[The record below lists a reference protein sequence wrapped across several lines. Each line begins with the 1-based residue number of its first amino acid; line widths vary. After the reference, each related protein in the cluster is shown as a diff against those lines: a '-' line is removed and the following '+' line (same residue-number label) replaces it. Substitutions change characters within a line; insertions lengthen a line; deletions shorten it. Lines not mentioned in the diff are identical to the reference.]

1 MLFRSVPGTI
11 TCLRFVAQR
20 NILLAASSDSAITMY
35 RVRDWVL
42 LRSLKGHKGRVNSID
57 AHPAGRVALSVGQDK
72 MLRMWDLVAG
82 KAVATMKVGEGEHAC
97 RTCTSFADPLWF
109 AEGDVVRWNTDG
121 TKFAVICA
129 STVTVYGIVRPACSW
144 AAQR

>member
-1 MLFRSVPGTI
+1 M
-11 TCLRFVAQR
+11 
-20 NILLAASSDSAITMY
+20 LLAASTDSAITLY

-82 KAVATMKVGEGEHAC
+82 KAVATLKVGEGEYLEHPNHAVGLPK
-97 RTCTSFADPLWF
+97 TYHIVFAFLP
-109 AEGDVVRWNTDG
+109 
-121 TKFAVICA
+121 
-129 STVTVYGIVRPACSW
+129 
-144 AAQR
+144 

>member
-1 MLFRSVPGTI
+1 MTETLLVRRSLPPRSTNGGADLRKLATGTI

-20 NILLAASSDSAITMY
+20 NMLMAASTDSAITLY

-82 KAVATMKVGEGEHAC
+82 KAVATMKIGEGAFLASPS
-97 RTCTSFADPLWF
+97 R
-109 AEGDVVRWNTDG
+109 DG
-121 TKFAVICA
+121 T
-129 STVTVYGIVRPACSW
+129 R
-144 AAQR
+144 

>member
-1 MLFRSVPGTI
+1 M
-11 TCLRFVAQR
+11 AQR
-20 NILLAASSDSAITMY
+20 NILLAASTDSAITMY

-82 KAVATMKVGEGEHAC
+82 KAVATMKVGEGMWCAARLNALILVQRATWC
-97 RTCTSFADPLWF
+97 AGTRTGLNSRSSA
-109 AEGDVVRWNTDG
+109 A
-121 TKFAVICA
+121 
-129 STVTVYGIVRPACSW
+129 RP
-144 AAQR
+144 